1 MKYMIVGAG
10 GVGGVLAAKL
20 AEHDKA
26 VSIVARGNH
35 LKHLQEHGLTLKSD
49 SSTKTYPITAYDSS
63 QLTNMPEGEKPDVIF
78 VCVKG
83 YSLDEVIPTIKH
95 YAKPSTFVIALLN
108 IFGTGQYLRDQF
120 GDKPLAL
127 DGLIYVMA
135 EIESPGVIRQRGDIC
150 RVIFGIS
157 DHPERQDEIARI
169 VSDLKEAQ
177 IHCEGTRT
185 PEVDAYKKF
194 SFISPL
200 ATLSIYYD
208 VDVAPLQV
216 PGEQR
221 EAFIALMN
229 ECIAVGEAL
238 GIMLPTNL
246 VQQNLDILDDMPP
259 TSSASLLRDVRA
271 QRSSEINGLV
281 FNVIRQARKH
291 GVEVPF
297 YQRVGERFGFT
308 GEDQ

>member
-20 AEHDKA
+20 AEHDKP

-35 LKHLQEHGLTLKSD
+35 LKHIQENGLTLKKD
-49 SSTKTYPITAYDSS
+49 ASTKTYPITAYDST
-63 QLTNMPEGEKPDVIF
+63 QLTDLTEDEKPDVIF

-83 YSLDEVIPTIKH
+83 YSLDEVLPILKH
-95 YAKPSTFVIALLN
+95 YAKPSTFIIPLLN
-108 IFGTGQYLRDQF
+108 IYGTGQYIRDHF

-135 EIESPGVIRQRGDIC
+135 EIESPGVVRHRGDIC
-150 RVIFGIS
+150 RVIFGIN
-157 DHPERQDEIARI
+157 DHLDRQDEISDI
-169 VSDLKEAQ
+169 VSDLKDAQ
-177 IHCEGTRT
+177 IQCEGTRT
-185 PEVDAYKKF
+185 PEIDAYKKF

-221 EAFIALMN
+221 EAFVTLMQ

-271 QRSSEINGLV
+271 NRSSEIDGLV
-281 FNVIRQARKH
+281 FNVIRQAH
-291 GVEVPF
+291 QQGVEVPF
-297 YQRVGERFGFT
+297 YQRVGERFGYK
-308 GEDQ
+308 EDAR